1 MPAVRAPNWLGIL
14 VITLGAVPQ
23 SALLELRARTAL
35 REGRYVEAL
44 AAFEALVDQQPDNPS
59 YHYGRGVALSRLL
72 DHGAAAE
79 ALERVVAL
87 DPQNAPA
94 YRQLVTVYS
103 QLARTESTLSAFRKA
118 RSLESVP
125 ESMRLPLAQALR
137 KRDLFEEAFSLLEGS
152 SSPEGNLELGIIEM
166 DRENYRKAAEHLQI
180 AASDSIHSTATAE
193 FEYGRCLELLGESEQ
208 AIEHYQRALEKDRN
222 LGQARFRLGNLLI
235 RLGDREAGLA
245 LLHDYEEFRRW
256 DRKIQLLVA
265 MIGSS
270 GLPAAERKERTLE
283 LIDLLHQAGSFD
295 EAERVIESGLARNP
309 KDPLL
314 RVALARTL
322 DEQGKTEAARR
333 ELESVLSLP
342 SPPPSAFW
350 ISGLVHY
357 RAGQKPEAL
366 EAFLRFLELVPDP
379 PALFFKQLGTLYAI
393 SGHFAEAETNFKRA
407 VVKDPKD
414 PKLHMN
420 LASVLEQ
427 LGKVEEAQAE
437 QDMARRLEG
446 NP

>member
-1 MPAVRAPNWLGIL
+1 MLAVRALHCLGIL
-14 VITLGAVPQ
+14 VMTLGAVPQ
-23 SALLELRARTAL
+23 SAILELRAHTAL
-35 REGRYVEAL
+35 KQGRYVEAL
-44 AAFEALVDQQPDNPS
+44 AAFEALVDQQPGNPL
-59 YHYGRGVALSRLL
+59 YHYGKGVALSRLL

-87 DPQNAPA
+87 DSQNAPA

-118 RSLESVP
+118 CSLESVP
-125 ESMRLPLAQALR
+125 EAMRLPLAQALR
-137 KRDLFEEAFSLLEGS
+137 KRDLFEEAVSLLNGS
-152 SSPEGNLELGIIEM
+152 ASPEANLELGLIEM
-166 DRENYRKAAEHLQI
+166 ERENYRRAVGHLQI
-180 AASDSIHSTATAE
+180 ATSDPIKSTATAE
-193 FEYGRCLELLGESEQ
+193 FEYGRCLELLDDSEQ
-208 AIEHYQRALEKDRN
+208 AIEHYRRALEKDRN
-222 LGQARFRLGNLLI
+222 LGKARFRLGNLLI
-235 RLGDREAGLA
+235 RLGDREMGLA

-256 DRKIQLLVA
+256 DRRVKLLVA

-270 GLPAAERKERTLE
+270 GLPAAKLDKMTLE

-309 KDPLL
+309 DDPLL
-314 RVALARTL
+314 RVAWARTL
-322 DEQGKTEAARR
+322 NEQGKTEAARR

-366 EAFLRFLELVPDP
+366 EACLRFLELVPDP
-379 PALFFKQLGTLYAI
+379 PVLFFKQLGTLYAM
-393 SGHFAEAETNFKRA
+393 SGQFAEAETYFKRA

-414 PKLHMN
+414 PRLHMN
-420 LASVLEQ
+420 LASTLEQ
-427 LGKVEEAQAE
+427 LGKAEEAEAE
-437 QDMARRLEG
+437 REMARRLEA